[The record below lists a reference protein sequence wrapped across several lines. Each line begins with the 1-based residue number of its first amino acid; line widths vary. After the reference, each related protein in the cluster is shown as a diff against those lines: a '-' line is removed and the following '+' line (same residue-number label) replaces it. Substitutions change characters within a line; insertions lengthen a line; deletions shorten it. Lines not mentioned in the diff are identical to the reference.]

1 MDDIL
6 HQADGGS
13 DRRRGGGRR
22 GERQREADMP
32 RVVRA
37 VIRIPH
43 EDGSSRTAA
52 ISRWTRPGNPSGGE
66 LIVMSSPGTSSN
78 SRESMRS
85 SFLSHFKS
93 RDCSS
98 LWRENEME
106 SSDSGDSDDDE
117 DGDVVV
123 AESANRSKAAKNW
136 SRSSTAA
143 TTPRVAEN
151 RLESSKLA
159 KIMSSSKAETAQSC
173 VVKKERGHDL
183 SDGFERSSVES
194 GSSGWS
200 DCHGSGSELEE
211 ESEYQKEC
219 MLAYPYGFEARKC
232 SRKYKSATEFHN
244 VCSALQRGLLNKKA
258 LEWCESPFT
267 FSELWT

>member
-6 HQADGGS
+6 HQAGGGS
-13 DRRRGGGRR
+13 DRRR

-37 VIRIPH
+37 VIRIPQ
-43 EDGSSRTAA
+43 EDGSSRTTA

-66 LIVMSSPGTSSN
+66 LIVMSSSPGTSSN

-85 SFLSHFKS
+85 SFLSHFQS

-98 LWRENEME
+98 LWRENEVE
-106 SSDSGDSDDDE
+106 SSDSGDSDYDE
-117 DGDVVV
+117 DDDFVV
-123 AESANRSKAAKNW
+123 AESANRSKAAKNR
-136 SRSSTAA
+136 SRSITAG
-143 TTPRVAEN
+143 TTPRVVEN
-151 RLESSKLA
+151 RSESSKLA
-159 KIMSSSKAETAQSC
+159 KIMSSSKAETAESC

-211 ESEYQKEC
+211 ESEYHKGC
-219 MLAYPYGFEARKC
+219 MVADPYGFEAHKC

-244 VCSALQRGLLNKKA
+244 VCAALQRGLLNKKA
-258 LEWCESPFT
+258 LDWCESPFT